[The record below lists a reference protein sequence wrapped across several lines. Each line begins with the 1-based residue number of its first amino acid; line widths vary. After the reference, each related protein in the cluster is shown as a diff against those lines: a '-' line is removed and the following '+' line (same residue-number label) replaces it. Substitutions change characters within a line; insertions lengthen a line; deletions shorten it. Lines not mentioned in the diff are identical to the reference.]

1 MSGPQSSEGSA
12 TPAERSAYRALQG
25 LVRARPWPDASEPP
39 RLRSGRPPAVVPAG
53 ALGQAGRHRVFLI
66 TDRSVLQSLLKEATL
81 LPVDLA
87 ALIDMR
93 ARAHGFDPS
102 PLLEFVAANP
112 ITQSGR
118 SHREA
123 RARFNDHHQTVRKR
137 LQDTLPA
144 LVRSHF
150 QSAIDNRP
158 TGSVARHLAQVFVD
172 QVLVTVFEC
181 EHPELVP
188 LYHLLAKRREQVF
201 AFLHHPDRLADLS
214 RTLAQAYEQ
223 AAVLVGHERFS
234 VLLAYVLQG
243 RDPLIGGLGAVVQGL
258 VEAHP
263 AARDDAL
270 RGLTAAALFDQA
282 APVNYVVREASS
294 PVSLPDGYEAHSGDL
309 LVLMLGW
316 AATAAQTNPA
326 ESLAFGGGRH
336 VCAGR
341 ALALEVAEHWL
352 AGLRAAHH
360 GIDWSRL
367 RRDRAVGSAFVAWS
381 ERRDSASGGR
391 QQHDGPTCPISG
403 PRGPQGPT

>member
-1 MSGPQSSEGSA
+1 
-12 TPAERSAYRALQG
+12 
-25 LVRARPWPDASEPP
+25 
-39 RLRSGRPPAVVPAG
+39 VVPAG
-53 ALGQAGRHRVFLI
+53 ALSQAGRHRVFLI

-87 ALIDMR
+87 ALIAMR
-93 ARAHGFDPS
+93 ARAQGFDPS

-118 SHREA
+118 SHRDA
-123 RARFNDHHQTVRKR
+123 RARFNDHHQTIRKR

-150 QSAIDNRP
+150 QSVIDNRP

-172 QVLVTVFEC
+172 RVLATVFAC

-188 LYHLLAKRREQVF
+188 FYHLLAQRREQVF

-214 RTLAQAYEQ
+214 RLLAQAREQ

-234 VLLAYVLQG
+234 LLLAYVLQG

-258 VEAHP
+258 VEVQP
-263 AARDDAL
+263 TARDHAL
-270 RGLTAAALFDQA
+270 RRLTPAVLFDQA
-282 APVNYVVREASS
+282 APVNYVVLEASS
-294 PVSLPDGYEAHSGDL
+294 RVSLPDGHEAHLGDL
-309 LVLMLGW
+309 LVLMLGC
-316 AATAAQTNPA
+316 AATGAQTNPV

-341 ALALEVAEHWL
+341 ALALEVTGQWL

-381 ERRDSASGGR
+381 ERRDSASVGQLQR
-391 QQHDGPTCPISG
+391 EHSKCPIFG
-403 PRGPQGPT
+403 PRGPQDPT